1 MFGMANL
8 FPDDTGLT
16 VIVHVYKNIDS
27 KARHG
32 PRVKAFPGHPREG
45 DATTIRV
52 PGRSGDRAEIV
63 GKVTISATAL
73 RKVRAFTERNWP
85 WLLLYWYEPDFS
97 ERDLLSRLER

>member
-45 DATTIRV
+45 DATTIRALV
-52 PGRSGDRAEIV
+52 TGQKLSGR
-63 GKVTISATAL
+63 L
-73 RKVRAFTERNWP
+73 R
-85 WLLLYWYEPDFS
+85 
-97 ERDLLSRLER
+97 SRLQLCER